1 MVNTVYSNTI
11 VENIEERKK
20 ERATKKEEEEEGV

>member
-1 MVNTVYSNTI
+1 MVNTVYSNII